1 MMRGLFGKKGP
12 KRKLFGVSLNEVC
25 ARSTLW

>member
-12 KRKLFGVSLNEVC
+12 KRKLFGVALSDVC
-25 ARSTLW
+25 ARYAPM